1 LNTDNVLNTHIL
13 SRRTPREPKPRGRL
27 RDGRKSF
34 GRNWQLHLMLVPGI
48 VLALVFLYLP
58 MMGLVIAF
66 QDFKPWLGPFHSP
79 WVGLDNFRLMF
90 AREDSIEVIRN
101 TFIIAGLKIVFGLL
115 VPFIF
120 ALLLNELRHMFFKR
134 MVQTLVYLPH
144 FMSWVILG
152 GILINLLGN
161 DGLANRLL
169 GSWFGIEPVPFLMQ
183 GNWFRFTVVVSDI
196 WKEFGF
202 GTILFLAALTAVNP
216 ALYEAAEI
224 DGASRWRQTLSV
236 TIPAVAPIVVVLA
249 TLSLGN
255 ILNAGFDQIFNLY
268 NPLVYDK
275 GDIIDTFA
283 YRVGLL
289 QTQFSFGSAVG
300 MFKAVISFVL
310 IVAAYRLAYRF
321 ANYRIF

>member
-1 LNTDNVLNTHIL
+1 MNVI
-13 SRRTPREPKPRGRL
+13 
-27 RDGRKSF
+27 
-34 GRNWQLHLMLVPGI
+34 GRNHWNLKQTWPLHAMLIPGI
-48 VLALVFLYLP
+48 ATAIVFLYLP

-66 QDFKPWLGPFHSP
+66 QDFKPWLGFRSP
-79 WVGLDNFRLMF
+79 WVGLDQFHMIF
-90 AREDSIEVIRN
+90 SREDSLQVIRN
-101 TFIIAGLKIVFGLL
+101 TFIIACLKILFGLMA
-115 VPFIF
+115 PFVF
-120 ALLLNELRHMFFKR
+120 SLLLNELRHLFFKR

-152 GILINLLGN
+152 GILINMLGNSGPINQLLGA
-161 DGLANRLL
+161 L
-169 GSWFGIEPVPFLMQ
+169 FGIEPLPFLMQ
-183 GNWFRFTVVVSDI
+183 GDWFRFTVVLSDI

-216 ALYEAAEI
+216 ALYEAAEM
-224 DGASRWRQTLSV
+224 DGANRWKSTIHV
-236 TIPAVAPIVVVLA
+236 TIPAIMPITIVLG

-255 ILNAGFDQIFNLY
+255 VLNAGFDQIFNLY

-289 QTQFSFGSAVG
+289 QTQFSFGAAIG

-310 IVAAYRLAYRF
+310 IVIAYRLAYKF